1 MKINTI
7 SKKVLL
13 TSAVLLFASA
23 FTFAQESEVTDE
35 VAEDVTPIAVTEESE
50 SIEEEAVPV
59 AVTEEST
66 VDAYDEAPQSSSIST
81 ADEYM
86 ESSTEKKTAKPKS
99 KIHNPF
105 EGMFEPKQKKYV
117 FYEQTPLSTGTIGY
131 GIKARTAEIFVDPKT
146 KKVGI
151 QVYYQ
156 SSFFDFMFDEKDVAL
171 IAEGF
176 EKYLADFDAH
186 TLIKNNTMKTRKMY
200 TSKGNCRVEWGTI
213 KAMINNFGDAKFH
226 VGYEFK
232 KNSPYFC
239 IIVKDCKNIAPDLG
253 SNVAEKSVEV
263 QLYFTK
269 AEARQLLDKIGRER
283 VKQEL
288 QEEAIKADSY

>member
-13 TSAVLLFASA
+13 SSAVLLFAST
-23 FTFAQESEVTDE
+23 FTFAQEAEASEEIT
-35 VAEDVTPIAVTEESE
+35 EDVTPIAVTEESE

-59 AVTEEST
+59 TA
-66 VDAYDEAPQSSSIST
+66 T
-81 ADEYM
+81 ADEYI
-86 ESSTEKKTAKPKS
+86 EASPEKKTTKPKS

-105 EGMFEPKQKKYV
+105 EGMFEPKQKKYI

-131 GIKARTAEIFVDPKT
+131 GIKPRTAEIFVDPKT

-186 TLIKNNTMKTRKMY
+186 VLIKNKTMKTRKMY

-213 KAMINNFGDAKFH
+213 KAMINNYGDAKFH

-239 IIVKDCKNIAPDLG
+239 IIVKDCKNIATDLG

-269 AEARQLLDKIGRER
+269 AEARQLLEKIGRER

-288 QEEAIKADSY
+288 QEQAVSADSY

>member
-13 TSAVLLFASA
+13 SSAVLLFAST
-23 FTFAQESEVTDE
+23 FTFAQEAEVSEEIT
-35 VAEDVTPIAVTEESE
+35 EDVTPIVVTEESE
-50 SIEEEAVPV
+50 SVEEEAVPV
-59 AVTEEST
+59 TA
-66 VDAYDEAPQSSSIST
+66 T
-81 ADEYM
+81 ADEYI
-86 ESSTEKKTAKPKS
+86 EASPEKKTTKPKS

-105 EGMFEPKQKKYV
+105 EGMFEPKQKKYI

-131 GIKARTAEIFVDPKT
+131 GIKPRTAEIFVDPKT

-186 TLIKNNTMKTRKMY
+186 VLIKNKTMKTRKMY

-213 KAMINNFGDAKFH
+213 KAMINNYGDAKFH

-239 IIVKDCKNIAPDLG
+239 IIVKDCKNIATDLG

-288 QEEAIKADSY
+288 QEQAVSADSY

>member
-13 TSAVLLFASA
+13 SSAVLLFAST
-23 FTFAQESEVTDE
+23 FTFAQEAEVSEEIT
-35 VAEDVTPIAVTEESE
+35 EDVTPIVVTEESE
-50 SIEEEAVPV
+50 SDEEEAVPV
-59 AVTEEST
+59 TA
-66 VDAYDEAPQSSSIST
+66 T
-81 ADEYM
+81 ADEYI
-86 ESSTEKKTAKPKS
+86 EASPEKKTTKPKS

-105 EGMFEPKQKKYV
+105 EGMFEPKQKKYI

-131 GIKARTAEIFVDPKT
+131 GIKPRTAEIFVDPKT

-186 TLIKNNTMKTRKMY
+186 VLIKNKTMKTRKMY

-213 KAMINNFGDAKFH
+213 KAMINNYGDAKFH

-239 IIVKDCKNIAPDLG
+239 IIVKDCKNIATDLG

-269 AEARQLLDKIGRER
+269 AEARQLLEKIGRER

-288 QEEAIKADSY
+288 QEQAVSADSY

>member
-13 TSAVLLFASA
+13 TSAVLLFAST
-23 FTFAQESEVTDE
+23 FTFAQEAEVSEE
-35 VAEDVTPIAVTEESE
+35 IAEDVTPIAVTEESE

-59 AVTEEST
+59 TA
-66 VDAYDEAPQSSSIST
+66 T
-81 ADEYM
+81 ADEYI
-86 ESSTEKKTAKPKS
+86 EASPEKKTTKPKS

-105 EGMFEPKQKKYV
+105 EGMFEPKQKKYI

-131 GIKARTAEIFVDPKT
+131 GIKPRTAEIFVDPKT

-186 TLIKNNTMKTRKMY
+186 VLIKNKTMKTRKMY

-213 KAMINNFGDAKFH
+213 KAMINNYGDAKFH

-239 IIVKDCKNIAPDLG
+239 IIVKDCKNIATDLG

-269 AEARQLLDKIGRER
+269 AEARQLLEKIGRER

-288 QEEAIKADSY
+288 QEQAVSADSY

>member
-13 TSAVLLFASA
+13 SSAVLLFAST
-23 FTFAQESEVTDE
+23 FTFAQEAEVSEEITE
-35 VAEDVTPIAVTEESE
+35 AVTPIVVTEESE
-50 SIEEEAVPV
+50 SVEEEAVPV
-59 AVTEEST
+59 TA
-66 VDAYDEAPQSSSIST
+66 T
-81 ADEYM
+81 ADEYI
-86 ESSTEKKTAKPKS
+86 EASPEKKTTKPKS

-105 EGMFEPKQKKYV
+105 EGMFEPKQKKYI

-131 GIKARTAEIFVDPKT
+131 GIKPRTAEIFVDPKT

-186 TLIKNNTMKTRKMY
+186 VLIKNKTMKTRKMY

-213 KAMINNFGDAKFH
+213 KAMINNYGDAKFH

-239 IIVKDCKNIAPDLG
+239 IIVKDCKNIATDLG

-269 AEARQLLDKIGRER
+269 AEARQLLEKIGRER

-288 QEEAIKADSY
+288 QEQAVSADSY

>member
-13 TSAVLLFASA
+13 SSAVLLFAST
-23 FTFAQESEVTDE
+23 FTFAQEAEVSEEIT
-35 VAEDVTPIAVTEESE
+35 EDVTPIVVTEESE
-50 SIEEEAVPV
+50 SVEEEAVPV
-59 AVTEEST
+59 TA
-66 VDAYDEAPQSSSIST
+66 T
-81 ADEYM
+81 ADEYI
-86 ESSTEKKTAKPKS
+86 EASPEKKTTKPKS

-105 EGMFEPKQKKYV
+105 EGMFEPKQKKYI

-131 GIKARTAEIFVDPKT
+131 GIKPRTAEIFVDPKT

-151 QVYYQ
+151 QVYNQ

-186 TLIKNNTMKTRKMY
+186 VLIKNKTMKTRKMY

-213 KAMINNFGDAKFH
+213 KAMINNYGDAKFH

-239 IIVKDCKNIAPDLG
+239 IIVKDCKNIATDLG

-269 AEARQLLDKIGRER
+269 AEARQLLEKISRER

-288 QEEAIKADSY
+288 QEQAVSADSY

>member
-13 TSAVLLFASA
+13 SSAVLLFASI
-23 FTFAQESEVTDE
+23 FTFAQEAEVSEEITE
-35 VAEDVTPIAVTEESE
+35 NVTPIVVTEESE
-50 SIEEEAVPV
+50 TIEEEAVPV
-59 AVTEEST
+59 TA
-66 VDAYDEAPQSSSIST
+66 T
-81 ADEYM
+81 ADEYI
-86 ESSTEKKTAKPKS
+86 EASPEKKTTKPKS

-105 EGMFEPKQKKYV
+105 EGMFEPKQKKYI

-131 GIKARTAEIFVDPKT
+131 GIKPRTAEIFVDPKT

-186 TLIKNNTMKTRKMY
+186 VLIKNKTMKTRKMY

-213 KAMINNFGDAKFH
+213 KAMINNYGDAKFH

-239 IIVKDCKNIAPDLG
+239 IIVKDCKNIATDLG

-269 AEARQLLDKIGRER
+269 AEARQLLEKIGRER

-288 QEEAIKADSY
+288 QEQAVSADSY

>member
-13 TSAVLLFASA
+13 SSAVLLFAST
-23 FTFAQESEVTDE
+23 FTFAQEAEVSEELT
-35 VAEDVTPIAVTEESE
+35 EDVTPIVVTEESE
-50 SIEEEAVPV
+50 SDEEEAVPV
-59 AVTEEST
+59 TA
-66 VDAYDEAPQSSSIST
+66 T
-81 ADEYM
+81 ADEYI
-86 ESSTEKKTAKPKS
+86 EASPEKKTTKPKS

-105 EGMFEPKQKKYV
+105 EGMFEPKQKKYI

-131 GIKARTAEIFVDPKT
+131 GIKPRTAEIFVDPKT

-186 TLIKNNTMKTRKMY
+186 VLIKNKTMKTRKMY

-213 KAMINNFGDAKFH
+213 KAMINNYGDAKFH

-239 IIVKDCKNIAPDLG
+239 IIVKDCKNIATDLG

-269 AEARQLLDKIGRER
+269 AEARQLLEKIGRER

-288 QEEAIKADSY
+288 QEQAVSADSY

>member
-1 MKINTI
+1 MKINII

-13 TSAVLLFASA
+13 SSAVLLFAST
-23 FTFAQESEVTDE
+23 FTFAQEAEVSEEIT
-35 VAEDVTPIAVTEESE
+35 EDVTPIVVTEESE
-50 SIEEEAVPV
+50 SVEEEAVPV
-59 AVTEEST
+59 TA
-66 VDAYDEAPQSSSIST
+66 T
-81 ADEYM
+81 ADEYI
-86 ESSTEKKTAKPKS
+86 EASPEKKTTKPKS

-105 EGMFEPKQKKYV
+105 EGMFEPKQKKYI

-131 GIKARTAEIFVDPKT
+131 GIKPRTAEIFVDPKT

-186 TLIKNNTMKTRKMY
+186 VLIKNKTMKTRKMY

-213 KAMINNFGDAKFH
+213 KAMINNYGDAKFH

-239 IIVKDCKNIAPDLG
+239 IIVKDCKNIATDLG

-269 AEARQLLDKIGRER
+269 AEARQLLEKIGRER

-288 QEEAIKADSY
+288 QEQAVSADSY

>member
-13 TSAVLLFASA
+13 SSAVLLFAST
-23 FTFAQESEVTDE
+23 FTFAQEAEVSEEIT
-35 VAEDVTPIAVTEESE
+35 EDVTPIVVTEESE
-50 SIEEEAVPV
+50 SVEEEAVPV
-59 AVTEEST
+59 TA
-66 VDAYDEAPQSSSIST
+66 T

-105 EGMFEPKQKKYV
+105 EGMFEPKQKKYI

-131 GIKARTAEIFVDPKT
+131 GIKPRTAEIFVDPKT

-186 TLIKNNTMKTRKMY
+186 VLIKNKTMKTRKMY

-213 KAMINNFGDAKFH
+213 KAMINNYGDAKFH

-239 IIVKDCKNIAPDLG
+239 IIVKDCKNIATDLG

-269 AEARQLLDKIGRER
+269 AEARQLLEKIGRER

-288 QEEAIKADSY
+288 QEQAVSADSY

>member
-13 TSAVLLFASA
+13 SSAVLLFAST
-23 FTFAQESEVTDE
+23 FTFAQEAEVSEEIT
-35 VAEDVTPIAVTEESE
+35 EDITPIVVTEESE
-50 SIEEEAVPV
+50 SVEEEAVPV
-59 AVTEEST
+59 TA
-66 VDAYDEAPQSSSIST
+66 T
-81 ADEYM
+81 ADEYI
-86 ESSTEKKTAKPKS
+86 EASPEKKTTKPKS

-105 EGMFEPKQKKYV
+105 EGMFEPKQKKYI

-131 GIKARTAEIFVDPKT
+131 GIKPRTAEIFVDPKT

-186 TLIKNNTMKTRKMY
+186 VLIKNKTMKTRKMY

-213 KAMINNFGDAKFH
+213 KAMINNYGDAKFH

-239 IIVKDCKNIAPDLG
+239 IIVKDCKNIATDLG

-269 AEARQLLDKIGRER
+269 AEARQLLEKIGRER

-288 QEEAIKADSY
+288 QEQAVSADSY

>member
-13 TSAVLLFASA
+13 SSAVLLFASI
-23 FTFAQESEVTDE
+23 FTFAQEAEVSEEIT
-35 VAEDVTPIAVTEESE
+35 EDVTPIVVTEESE
-50 SIEEEAVPV
+50 SVEEEAVPV
-59 AVTEEST
+59 TA
-66 VDAYDEAPQSSSIST
+66 T
-81 ADEYM
+81 ADEYI
-86 ESSTEKKTAKPKS
+86 EASPEKKTTKPKS

-105 EGMFEPKQKKYV
+105 EGMFEPKQKKYI

-131 GIKARTAEIFVDPKT
+131 GIKPRTAEIFVDPKT

-186 TLIKNNTMKTRKMY
+186 VLIKNKTMKTRKMY

-213 KAMINNFGDAKFH
+213 KAMINNYGDAKFH

-239 IIVKDCKNIAPDLG
+239 IIVKDCKNIATDLG

-269 AEARQLLDKIGRER
+269 AEARQLLEKIGRER

-288 QEEAIKADSY
+288 QEQAVSADSY

>member
-13 TSAVLLFASA
+13 SSAVLLFAST
-23 FTFAQESEVTDE
+23 FTFAQEAEVSEEIT
-35 VAEDVTPIAVTEESE
+35 EDVTPIVVTEETE
-50 SIEEEAVPV
+50 SVEEEAVPV
-59 AVTEEST
+59 TA
-66 VDAYDEAPQSSSIST
+66 T
-81 ADEYM
+81 ADEYI
-86 ESSTEKKTAKPKS
+86 EASPEKKTTKPKS

-105 EGMFEPKQKKYV
+105 EGMFEPKQKKYI

-131 GIKARTAEIFVDPKT
+131 GIKPRTAEIFVDPKT

-186 TLIKNNTMKTRKMY
+186 VLIKNKTMKTRKMY

-213 KAMINNFGDAKFH
+213 KAMINNYGDAKFH

-239 IIVKDCKNIAPDLG
+239 IIVKDCKNIATDLG

-269 AEARQLLDKIGRER
+269 AEARQLLEKIGRER

-288 QEEAIKADSY
+288 QEQAVSADSY

>member
-13 TSAVLLFASA
+13 TSAVLLFAST
-23 FTFAQESEVTDE
+23 FTFAQEAEVSEE
-35 VAEDVTPIAVTEESE
+35 IAEDVTPIAVTEESE
-50 SIEEEAVPV
+50 SVEEEAVPV
-59 AVTEEST
+59 TA
-66 VDAYDEAPQSSSIST
+66 T
-81 ADEYM
+81 ADEYI
-86 ESSTEKKTAKPKS
+86 EASPEKKTTKPKS

-105 EGMFEPKQKKYV
+105 EGMFEPKQKKYI

-131 GIKARTAEIFVDPKT
+131 GIKPRTAEIFVDPKT

-186 TLIKNNTMKTRKMY
+186 VLIKNKTMKTRKMY

-213 KAMINNFGDAKFH
+213 KAMINNYGDAKFH

-239 IIVKDCKNIAPDLG
+239 IIVKDCKNIATDLG

-269 AEARQLLDKIGRER
+269 AEARQLLEKIGRER

-288 QEEAIKADSY
+288 QEQAVSADSY

>member
-13 TSAVLLFASA
+13 SSAVLLFAST
-23 FTFAQESEVTDE
+23 FTFAQEAEVSEEIT
-35 VAEDVTPIAVTEESE
+35 EDVTPIVVTEESE
-50 SIEEEAVPV
+50 SVEEEAVPV
-59 AVTEEST
+59 TA
-66 VDAYDEAPQSSSIST
+66 T
-81 ADEYM
+81 ADEYI
-86 ESSTEKKTAKPKS
+86 EASPEKKTTKPKS

-105 EGMFEPKQKKYV
+105 EGMFEPKQKKYI

-131 GIKARTAEIFVDPKT
+131 GIKPRTAEIFVDPKT

-186 TLIKNNTMKTRKMY
+186 VLIKNKTMKTRKMY
-200 TSKGNCRVEWGTI
+200 TSKGNCRFEWETI
-213 KAMINNFGDAKFH
+213 KAMINNYGDAKFH

-239 IIVKDCKNIAPDLG
+239 IIVKDCKNIATDLG

-269 AEARQLLDKIGRER
+269 AEARQLLEKIGRER

-288 QEEAIKADSY
+288 QEQAVSADSY

>member
-13 TSAVLLFASA
+13 SSAVLLFAST
-23 FTFAQESEVTDE
+23 FTFAQEAEVSEEIT
-35 VAEDVTPIAVTEESE
+35 EDVTPIVVTEESE
-50 SIEEEAVPV
+50 SVEEEAVPV
-59 AVTEEST
+59 TA
-66 VDAYDEAPQSSSIST
+66 T
-81 ADEYM
+81 ADEYI
-86 ESSTEKKTAKPKS
+86 EASPEKKTTKPKS

-105 EGMFEPKQKKYV
+105 DGMFEPKQKKYI

-131 GIKARTAEIFVDPKT
+131 GIKPRTAEIFVDPKT

-186 TLIKNNTMKTRKMY
+186 VLIKNKTMKTRKMY

-213 KAMINNFGDAKFH
+213 KAMINNYGDAKFH

-239 IIVKDCKNIAPDLG
+239 IIVKDCKNIATDLG

-269 AEARQLLDKIGRER
+269 AEARQLLEKIGRER

-288 QEEAIKADSY
+288 QEQAVSADSY

>member
-13 TSAVLLFASA
+13 SSAVLLFAST
-23 FTFAQESEVTDE
+23 FTFAQEAEVSEEIT
-35 VAEDVTPIAVTEESE
+35 EDVTPIVVTEETE
-50 SIEEEAVPV
+50 SVEEEAVPV
-59 AVTEEST
+59 TA
-66 VDAYDEAPQSSSIST
+66 T
-81 ADEYM
+81 ADEYI
-86 ESSTEKKTAKPKS
+86 EASPEKKTTKPKS

-105 EGMFEPKQKKYV
+105 EGMFEPKQKKYI

-131 GIKARTAEIFVDPKT
+131 GIKPRTAEIFVDPKT

-186 TLIKNNTMKTRKMY
+186 VLIKNKTMKTRKMY

-213 KAMINNFGDAKFH
+213 KAMINNYGDAKFH

-239 IIVKDCKNIAPDLG
+239 IIVKDCKNIATDLG

-269 AEARQLLDKIGRER
+269 AEARQLLEKIGRER
-283 VKQEL
+283 LKQEL
-288 QEEAIKADSY
+288 QEQAVSADSY

>member
-13 TSAVLLFASA
+13 SSAVLLFAST
-23 FTFAQESEVTDE
+23 FTFAQEAEVSEEIT
-35 VAEDVTPIAVTEESE
+35 EDVTPIVVTEESE
-50 SIEEEAVPV
+50 SIEEQAVPV
-59 AVTEEST
+59 TA
-66 VDAYDEAPQSSSIST
+66 T
-81 ADEYM
+81 ADEYI
-86 ESSTEKKTAKPKS
+86 EASPEKKTTKPKS

-105 EGMFEPKQKKYV
+105 EGMFEPKQKKYI

-131 GIKARTAEIFVDPKT
+131 GIKPRTAEIFVDPKT

-186 TLIKNNTMKTRKMY
+186 VLIKNKTMKTRKMY

-213 KAMINNFGDAKFH
+213 KAMINNYGDAKFH

-239 IIVKDCKNIAPDLG
+239 IIVKDCKNIATDLG

-269 AEARQLLDKIGRER
+269 AEARQLLEKIGRER

-288 QEEAIKADSY
+288 QEQAVSADSY